1 MNDLSE
7 FPTGQGRSLAETAGA
22 RQDQSRELADLQ
34 VNYLMAQ
41 QFPRDE
47 RAGVDRILNAF
58 SRPDLAEKS
67 QYSYS
72 KGGTD
77 IRGPSIKAM
86 EAIAGAWRNI
96 DTGWRVRSR
105 GVDSHNIPFSEI
117 EAYAVDL
124 EARTRKRIA
133 FIVPHWRDR
142 SAEKGGG
149 YVLTDERDVYEL
161 CANMA
166 QRRLRACIEAV
177 IPADVIER
185 AMTQADVTLK
195 SKADTSP
202 EAMGKMVDAFAPFGV
217 TKEHIEKRIQR
228 RLDAITPAQVVNLKR
243 VYASLRDGMSDPG
256 EWFDMGDAAAVGD
269 ADDEPEAEGTG
280 TAAVK
285 SRLKKKAAGKAP
297 KPTPKAKAEGAGD
310 GNADEKTGA
319 KADAKGAPAQATDKA
334 ADNGPLTY
342 AHVAAALNDAPDT
355 AALDA
360 ASVLIK
366 RVPDAKQRTELELMY
381 SARAGEFD
389 DEQG

>member
-7 FPTGQGRSLAETAGA
+7 WPAPEGEGRKVPQTAGA

-47 RAGVDRILNAF
+47 RTAIDRIVNAF
-58 SRPDLAEKS
+58 MRPELAEKS

-105 GVDSHNIPFSEI
+105 GYDAHNVPYSEI

-142 SAEKGGG
+142 SEKKGGG
-149 YVLTDERDVYEL
+149 YVLQDERDIYEL
-161 CANMA
+161 LANMA
-166 QRRLRACIEAV
+166 SRRLRACIEAI

-185 AMTQADVTLK
+185 AMLQADATLK
-195 SKADTSP
+195 AKADTSP
-202 EAMGKMVDAFAPFGV
+202 EGIAKMLAAFEPFGV
-217 TKEHIEKRIQR
+217 TKAMIEKRIQR
-228 RLDAITPAQVVNLKR
+228 RLDSITPAQVVSLKR
-243 VYASLRDGMSDPG
+243 IFASLRDEMSSVE
-256 EWFDMGDAAAVGD
+256 EWFDVGDDDAAS
-269 ADDEPEAEGTG
+269 EAEVVKGPDDGGGAG

-285 SRLKKKAAGKAP
+285 TRMKKKAGSAKETAKAEAPKPAP
-297 KPTPKAKAEGAGD
+297 KPTPSTTK
-310 GNADEKTGA
+310 ADE
-319 KADAKGAPAQATDKA
+319 
-334 ADNGPLTY
+334 GPLMY
-342 AHVAAALNDAPDT
+342 AVVAAAINEAETTD
-355 AALDA
+355 ALDA
-360 ASVLIK
+360 AAFLIK
-366 RVPDAKQRTELELMY
+366 RVADAKHRTELEQMY
-381 SARAGEFD
+381 SARAGELD
-389 DEQG
+389 DEG

>member
-1 MNDLSE
+1 MNDLAE
-7 FPTGQGRSLAETAGA
+7 FPAPQGRGDTAGA

-58 SRPDLAEKS
+58 ARPDLAEKS

-105 GVDSHNIPFSEI
+105 GVDGHNIPFSEI

-142 SAEKGGG
+142 GEAKGGG

-185 AMTQADVTLK
+185 AMTQADLTLK
-195 SKADTSP
+195 AKADTSP
-202 EAMGKMVDAFAPFGV
+202 EGMAKMVEAFAPFGI
-217 TKEHIEKRIQR
+217 TKEHIELRIQR

-243 VYASLRDGMSDPG
+243 VYASLRDGISDAG
-256 EWFDMGDAAAVGD
+256 EWFDMGEPSTDEAGDDAP
-269 ADDEPEAEGTG
+269 EPEGTG

-285 SRLKKKAAGKAP
+285 ARIKKKAAGKAP
-297 KPTPKAKAEGAGD
+297 KPTPKP
-310 GNADEKTGA
+310 
-319 KADAKGAPAQATDKA
+319 KADAKTDAKTEGAGSAAAAPAKGAPKAAATDA
-334 ADNGPLTY
+334 PLTF
-342 AHVAAALNDAPDT
+342 AHVAAMLNDAPDVP
-355 AALDA
+355 ALDE
-360 ASVLIK
+360 ASLLIK
-366 RVPDAKQRTELELMY
+366 RVADPTQRTELEQLF
-381 SARAGEFD
+381 SARMGEFD
-389 DEQG
+389 DEQT